1 MAYLC
6 ARAPTGI
13 EGQREVVSAG
23 SRGSESG
30 AAAFGRI
37 GSTAPEHAVTDQP
50 LALEMLNIVKTFP
63 GVRALDDVSFG
74 CARGEVHALCGE
86 NGAGKSTLIKVL
98 GGIYPPDAGRIR
110 IEGRDV
116 SFPHPVAARRAG
128 VSIIHQ
134 ELSLL
139 PYRTV
144 AENIYLGLEAS
155 RFGVL
160 DRRRMRADSARLL
173 DRLGSAIAPAA
184 AAGDL
189 SIAHQQIVEI
199 AKALAVDAK
208 ILVMDEPTAALDG
221 ADASR
226 LLDLVRRLSGQGVT
240 IVYISHHLP
249 EIQAV
254 ADRVTVLKDGRTVLT
269 AALADA
275 PTDRL
280 VRAMVGRDLRDFY
293 PPRPTVA
300 PGSPALVIRGGTNR
314 HLRGVDLA
322 LCGGEIVGVAGL
334 EGSGKSALGRAV
346 AGDEPFD
353 GGTME
358 VAGRPV
364 VFSSPRSALEA
375 GLGRVSEDRKR
386 EGLLLQ
392 QSVRDNAALSQRA
405 FASPLK
411 PPNAMSMSVK
421 ATDARLKQV
430 DVRAANFD
438 QEARQLSGG
447 NQQRVIIARLLAL
460 DPQVLVFS
468 EPTRGVDVAAKA
480 AIYRIMRDLADR
492 GRGILMISSDL
503 PEVVGVSD
511 RILVMRQGV
520 VASELP
526 GGASE
531 EDVMALAVG
540 HDRDRAP
547 EARLQ

>member
-1 MAYLC
+1 MDKEEWEGAC
-6 ARAPTGI
+6 NGVPVRRNAGWDWVGSAEARG
-13 EGQREVVSAG
+13 
-23 SRGSESG
+23 
-30 AAAFGRI
+30 AFG
-37 GSTAPEHAVTDQP
+37 APAREHAVTSQP

-110 IEGRDV
+110 LEGREV
-116 SFPHPVAARRAG
+116 SFSHPVAARRVG

-139 PYRTV
+139 PFRTV
-144 AENIYLGLEAS
+144 AENVYLGVEPS
-155 RFGVL
+155 RFGAL

-173 DRLGSAIAPAA
+173 ERLGSAIAPEAM
-184 AAGDL
+184 AGDL

-221 ADASR
+221 ADAAR

-269 AALADA
+269 APLHEA
-275 PTDRL
+275 PTGRL
-280 VRAMVGRDLRDFY
+280 VRAMVGRDLSDFY
-293 PPRPTVA
+293 PPRSASA
-300 PGSPALVIRGGTNR
+300 PGSPALVIRGGNNR
-314 HLRGVDLA
+314 RLRGVDLVLRA
-322 LCGGEIVGVAGL
+322 GEIIGVAGL
-334 EGSGKSALGRAV
+334 EGSEKSALGRAI
-346 AGDEPFD
+346 AGDEPFQS
-353 GGTME
+353 GTME

-375 GLGRVSEDRKR
+375 GLGRISEDRKG
-386 EGLLLQ
+386 EGLLMQ

-405 FASPLK
+405 FASALK
-411 PPNAMSMSVK
+411 PPNAAPMSVK
-421 ATDARLKQV
+421 ATDQRLKQV
-430 DVRAANFD
+430 DVRSTNFD
-438 QEARQLSGG
+438 QEVRQLSGG

-460 DPQVLVFS
+460 DPRVLVFS

-492 GRGILMISSDL
+492 GRGIVMISSDL

-511 RILVMRQGV
+511 RILVMREGAV
-520 VASELP
+520 VGELP

-540 HDRDRAP
+540 HDRDRA
-547 EARLQ
+547 AQAALQ